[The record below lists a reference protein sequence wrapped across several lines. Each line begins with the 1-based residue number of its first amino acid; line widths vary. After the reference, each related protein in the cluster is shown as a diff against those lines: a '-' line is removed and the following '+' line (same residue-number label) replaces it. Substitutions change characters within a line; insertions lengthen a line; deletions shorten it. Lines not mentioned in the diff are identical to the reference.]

1 MNRTRILTWRLAASL
16 IAAFV
21 LVLGA
26 SIAGSED
33 TQTIAGEVEPAEH
46 DEDGDVSSVGI
57 YDNDWG
63 WVVISNTGKGKEL
76 LDYVGAMVTVT
87 GTIEKIDDGRGPA
100 HVMEVSSYSIDEPA
114 EHEEYPEDWDPDE

>member
-1 MNRTRILTWRLAASL
+1 MYESRIPSWHLAAL
-16 IAAFV
+16 LLAAIALAF
-21 LVLGA
+21 GA

-33 TQTIAGEVEPAEH
+33 MQTITGEVEPAEH

-63 WVVISNTGKGKEL
+63 WVVISNTGKGEEL
-76 LDYVGAMVTVT
+76 LDHVGDVVTVT
-87 GTIEKIDDGRGPA
+87 GTIEELDDGRGPA

-114 EHEEYPEDWDPDE
+114 EPEEYPED

>member
-1 MNRTRILTWRLAASL
+1 MNRTRILTWRLAALL

-21 LVLGA
+21 IALGA

-33 TQTIAGEVEPAEH
+33 MQTITGEVEPAEH

-76 LDYVGAMVTVT
+76 LHHVGAVVTVT
-87 GTIEKIDDGRGPA
+87 GTIEELDDGRGPA
-100 HVMEVSSYSIDEPA
+100 NVMEVSSYSIDEPA
-114 EHEEYPEDWDPDE
+114 EPEEYPEDWDPEE